1 MLVRNHDG
9 IVQKYEPGGQ
19 VSVLLLPIFG
29 FLPFDDERVKSTMD
43 VIQHI
48 LIPPRVI
55 PTGSVPIA
63 RQCRNWPPQL
73 PG

>member
-43 VIQHI
+43 VI
-48 LIPPRVI
+48 
-55 PTGSVPIA
+55 
-63 RQCRNWPPQL
+63 
-73 PG
+73 